1 MFKKYK
7 PFFRTGAM
15 DLLAFKFNLFSWFL
29 ITLLQVIC
37 VLFLWTSVFKNA
49 PDGLNSVING
59 FSFKE
64 MITYTIF
71 INIFNFVAFS
81 NNTIWMINDEIKDG
95 TIAMSFIKPISYRI
109 RFVFINLGSV
119 FMQNII
125 LGIPCFIIFYII
137 FGCLGYINIVS
148 ISTLLIHILLFIISL
163 LVATLLNDVINY
175 IFGVLCF
182 YTSSGFGINQIKNVI
197 IGFLSGSLLPISF
210 FPGIFGEIVSYLPFA
225 GMAQN
230 PILIFL
236 MKLDSLESLKTIGL
250 SILWLIILEFIAWL
264 LFRNASKKVT
274 VQGG

>member
-1 MFKKYK
+1 MLKKYK

-15 DLLAFKFNLFSWFL
+15 DLLAFKFNLFSWFF

-37 VLFLWTSVFKNA
+37 VIFLWTSVFKNA

-125 LGIPCFIIFYII
+125 LGIPCFLIAYVIFS
-137 FGCLGYINIVS
+137 CLGYINIIS
-148 ISTLLIHILLFIISL
+148 ISTLLIHILLFILAL
-163 LVATLLNDVINY
+163 LIATLLNDAINY

-197 IGFLSGSLLPISF
+197 IGFLSGSLLPLSF
-210 FPGIFGEIVSYLPFA
+210 FPGVFGKIVSYLPFA

-230 PILIFL
+230 PVLIFL
-236 MKLDSLESLKTIGL
+236 MKLDTLESLKTIGL

>member
-15 DLLAFKFNLFSWFL
+15 DLLAFKFNLFSWFF

-37 VLFLWTSVFKNA
+37 VLFLWISVFKNS
-49 PDGLNSVING
+49 PEGLNSVING

-64 MITYTIF
+64 MITYTVF

-119 FMQNII
+119 FVQILI
-125 LGIPCFIIFYII
+125 LGVPCFIIVYII
-137 FGCLGYINIVS
+137 FSCLGYIYIAS

-163 LVATLLNDVINY
+163 LIATLLNDAINY
-175 IFGVLCF
+175 IFGILCF

-197 IGFLSGSLLPISF
+197 ISFLSGSLIPLSF
-210 FPGIFGEIVSYLPFA
+210 FPGIFSKIVSYLPFA

-236 MKLDSLESLKTIGL
+236 MKLNTLDSLKTIGL
-250 SILWLIILEFIAWL
+250 SILWLILLELIAWL
-264 LFRNASKKVT
+264 LFKNASKKVT